1 MALNAVLP
9 PFPSATLGGAAT
21 YGAPS
26 AGKALDGFGQSLTQA
41 LDSLSRLQQEADV
54 KTVQLAAGEPVELH
68 DVMIAQDQATLGF
81 QLAVQV
87 RNKLVEAYQDVMRMQ
102 L

>member
-1 MALNAVLP
+1 MAINPVLT
-9 PFPSATLGGAAT
+9 PFPSATLGGAGT

-26 AGKALDGFGQSLTQA
+26 AGKALDGFGQSLTRA
-41 LDSLSRLQQEADV
+41 VDSLSRLQQEADF

-68 DVMIAQDQATLGF
+68 DM
-81 QLAVQV
+81 
-87 RNKLVEAYQDVMRMQ
+87 VEAYQDVMRMQ

>member
-1 MALNAVLP
+1 MVLNPVLT
-9 PFPSATLGGAAT
+9 PFPSATVGGAPT
-21 YGAPS
+21 YGAPN
-26 AGKALDGFGQSLTQA
+26 AGKALDGFGQALTRAVSSL
-41 LDSLSRLQQEADV
+41 DRMQQEADV
-54 KTVQLAAGEPVELH
+54 ATVQLAAGEPVQLH
-68 DVMIAQDQATLGF
+68 DVMIAQDQAALGF

>member
-1 MALNAVLP
+1 MAINPVLT

-26 AGKALDGFGQSLTQA
+26 AGKTLDGFGKSLTHA
-41 LDSLSRLQQEADV
+41 VDSLSRLQQEADV
-54 KTVQLAAGEPVELH
+54 ATTQLAAGEPIELH
-68 DVMIAQDQATLGF
+68 DVMIAQDQVTLGF

-87 RNKLVEAYQDVMRMQ
+87 RNKMVEAYQDIMRMQ
-102 L
+102 M